1 MKPSGTIFGM
11 PAPAV
16 ANIMQNLAVI
26 AFSYIA
32 ARSPNFA
39 TEQWAALAG
48 GILTMLTNQLTVHNA
63 AMAPPETFGRTAIN
77 GSGQPTL
84 P

>member
-1 MKPSGTIFGM
+1 MKPSATIFGM

-16 ANIMQNLAVI
+16 SNIMQNLVVI
-26 AFSYIA
+26 AFSAIA

-39 TEQWAALAG
+39 AEQWAALIG
-48 GILTMLTNQLTVHNA
+48 GFLTLVTNQLTVQSA
-63 AMAPPETFGRTAIN
+63 AMTPPEAFGGKPAGLSN
-77 GSGQPTL
+77 GATL